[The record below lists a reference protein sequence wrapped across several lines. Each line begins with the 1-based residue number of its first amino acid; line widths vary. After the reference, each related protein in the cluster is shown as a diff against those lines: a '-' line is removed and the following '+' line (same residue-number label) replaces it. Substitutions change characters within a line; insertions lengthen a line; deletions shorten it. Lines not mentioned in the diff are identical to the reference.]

1 MKIRAL
7 LVAGLLMATAGSV
20 APLALGANS
29 LPLSNEWNIAPT
41 GSATSAGSLHFRVTP
56 GTENPVD
63 ITVPIMAGATD
74 VAIARYI
81 QRALGSQ
88 LRSDG
93 IEVATGAGTNVML
106 KSTRKDGFS
115 VELVDSSVE
124 NVRVAIQSTEGAVPP
139 TVPKQSTPANPPI
152 NTPATPPAPGDAVP
166 PDTPTSEDAPG
177 IPPKLTAVARLPT
190 PRFRARFP

>member
-1 MKIRAL
+1 MKPRVLWVVI
-7 LVAGLLMATAGSV
+7 VGSL
-20 APLALGANS
+20 AQLALAANS

-63 ITVPIMAGATD
+63 ITVPIMSGATD

-93 IEVATGAGTNVML
+93 IEVATGAGTNVLL

-139 TVPKQSTPANPPI
+139 TVPAQSTPANPPV

-177 IPPKLTAVARLPT
+177 IPPRLIVLTRWPKPA
-190 PRFRARFP
+190 FRSRFP